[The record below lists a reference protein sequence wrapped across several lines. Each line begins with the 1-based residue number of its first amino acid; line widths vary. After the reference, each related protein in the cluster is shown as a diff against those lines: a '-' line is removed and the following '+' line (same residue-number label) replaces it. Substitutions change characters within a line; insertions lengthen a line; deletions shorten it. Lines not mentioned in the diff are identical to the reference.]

1 MILCD
6 SNVLIELFKGNKNT
20 LETLKSIGSQNIGI
34 SAVSLME
41 LFFGARNKQELA
53 LIKDN
58 LSMHHIFQIN
68 KNTSEIAVDLIY
80 KYSKSH
86 GLDIPDALIAATAL
100 DYQITLFTYN
110 IKDFKFIENIN
121 LYRYE

>member
-41 LFFGARNKQELA
+41 LFYGARNKQELA

-68 KNTSEIAVDLIY
+68 KNTSGIAVDLIY

-100 DYQITLFTYN
+100 DHQITLFTYN

-121 LYRYE
+121 LYRFE